1 MAILTAETKVFL
13 DGLKNLNLP
22 AIEQIPPSILR
33 DQYEAMSAIYGGNE
47 LSEII
52 YQDQQ
57 VPAGF
62 NVQSIKVRFYKN
74 SNAKHLIFYAH
85 GGGWTCGSLNTHHVM
100 CQQLCKATECNLVAI
115 DYSLAPEH
123 IYPKA
128 LDEIEIVYNQLGEFN
143 ENNLPITV
151 AGDSAGANLMA
162 GLVVRLHAEK
172 KPIPARAVF
181 FYPSLDL
188 TGQSESLKEFS
199 EGYLLTERS
208 VNYYVNNYLGCDLTK
223 ASLPEVSPFRQ
234 METID
239 FPNTLIVAAECD
251 PIRDDA
257 RKARDILQKR
267 NLLMGYLEVPGVIH
281 GFAQFPGLF
290 PQAIEAFDWIK
301 ANYV

>member
-1 MAILTAETKVFL
+1 MAVLTPETKVFL
-13 DGLKNLNLP
+13 EGLNKLNLP
-22 AIEQIPPSILR
+22 SIEEIPPSMLR
-33 DQYEAMSAIYGGNE
+33 DQYEVMSIIYGGNE
-47 LSEII
+47 LSEIT

-57 VPAGF
+57 VQAGS
-62 NVQSIKVRFYKN
+62 NAQAIKVRFYAN
-74 SNAKHLIFYAH
+74 TNARHLIFYAH
-85 GGGWTCGSLNTHHVM
+85 GGGWTRGSLNTHNVM
-100 CQQLCKATECNLVAI
+100 CQNLCKATECNLIAV
-115 DYSLAPEH
+115 DYSLAPENIH
-123 IYPKA
+123 PKA
-128 LDEIEIVYNQLGEFN
+128 LDELEIVYEKLKDFN
-143 ENNLPITV
+143 KKNLPLTI

-162 GLVVRLHAEK
+162 GLVVRLNAQK
-172 KPIPARAVF
+172 KSIPERAVF

-208 VNYYVNNYLGCDLTK
+208 VNYYVNNYLGGDLTK
-223 ASLPEVSPFRQ
+223 ASLAEISPLGQ
-234 METID
+234 MDKIS
-239 FPNTLIVAAECD
+239 FPSTLIISAECD

>member
-1 MAILTAETKVFL
+1 MTVLTEESKVFL
-13 DGLKNLNLP
+13 DGVKNLNLP
-22 AIEQIPPSILR
+22 AIDQMPASMLR

-47 LSEII
+47 LSDIA

-62 NVQSIKVRFYKN
+62 NGQSIKVRFYTN

-85 GGGWTCGSLNTHHVM
+85 GGGWTRGSLNTHHVM
-100 CQQLCKATECNLVAI
+100 CQNLCKATACNLVAI
-115 DYSLAPEH
+115 DYSLSPEN
-123 IYPKA
+123 IYPQA
-128 LDEIEIVYNQLGEFN
+128 LDELEIVYNSLGAFN
-143 ENNLPITV
+143 KTDLPITL

-162 GLVVRLHAEK
+162 GLVVRLNAQQK
-172 KPIPARAVF
+172 FIPERAVF

-188 TGQSESLKEFS
+188 TGQSASLDEFA
-199 EGYLLTERS
+199 EGYLLTKHS
-208 VNYYVNNYLGCDLTK
+208 VNYYVNNYLGGDLNK
-223 ASLPEVSPFRQ
+223 AALPEVSPLWH
-234 METID
+234 MDTIK

-267 NLLMGYLEVPGVIH
+267 GLLMGYFEVPGVIH

-290 PQAIEAFDWIK
+290 PEAAQVFDWIK
-301 ANYV
+301 TNYV